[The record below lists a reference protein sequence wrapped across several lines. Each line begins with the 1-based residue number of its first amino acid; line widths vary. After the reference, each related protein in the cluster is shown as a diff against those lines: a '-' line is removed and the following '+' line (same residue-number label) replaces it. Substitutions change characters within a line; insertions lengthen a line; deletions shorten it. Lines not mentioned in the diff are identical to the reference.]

1 MATKLEGLL
10 IKEISG
16 VDDPANE
23 APGWMVAKSGTV
35 ADPALGTGIV
45 VHQHFN
51 TDTAT
56 PADVEAP
63 APAEAE
69 ALSVVGKIKALLTG
83 KEDIDMT
90 KEELAIELDSRFAD
104 LSETLK
110 SLVPASVEAP
120 AEVAEVAPEIAAVPE
135 TVPGVSAEDVAK
147 AIEDGLA
154 PFLEVIDKTLDR
166 IAGIESALVI
176 RKGLDGQESRD
187 ESADTTPTLN
197 DAFALAL
204 KGAKVELS

>member
-1 MATKLEGLL
+1 VATKLEGLL

-23 APGWMVAKSGTV
+23 VPGWMVAKSGTV
-35 ADPALGTGIV
+35 AADPAASEGSA
-45 VHQHFN
+45 
-51 TDTAT
+51 DPAT
-56 PADVEAP
+56 VAEAVAP

-69 ALSVVGKIKALLTG
+69 ALSVVGKIRALLTG

-90 KEELAIELDSRFAD
+90 KEEMNAELDVRFDA
-104 LSETLK
+104 LSETIK
-110 SLVPASVEAP
+110 SLVPAAVEAP
-120 AEVAEVAPEIAAVPE
+120 AEVAEIPAETAAADPV
-135 TVPGVSAEDVAK
+135 VVGVTAEDVSK

-176 RKGLDGQESRD
+176 RKSLTGQESRD
-187 ESADTTPTLN
+187 DETADNTPTLN

>member
-1 MATKLEGLL
+1 VATKLEGLL

-23 APGWMVAKSGTV
+23 APGWMVAKSGTTGDV
-35 ADPALGTGIV
+35 LPEGGIV
-45 VHQHFN
+45 IHQHFN
-51 TDTAT
+51 TDTT
-56 PADVEAP
+56 NVVDVEAP

-83 KEDIDMT
+83 KEDIDKT

-110 SLVPASVEAP
+110 SLVPASIEAP

-135 TVPGVSAEDVAK
+135 VAGVSAEDVAK